1 MSTKRR
7 QPGSEK
13 EYQTEA
19 ERFIDTKPRKLVLS
33 IHPQTEQAARE
44 WLGATHKLDCDKEV
58 KEHFAEQVRR
68 NVE

>member
-7 QPGSEK
+7 QPEGK

-44 WLGATHKLDCDKEV
+44 WLGPTHKLDCDKEV

-68 NVE
+68 NL